1 MDKKINK
8 KNHWMLVTMM
18 LPGLILHRIKSTD
31 GWLRGL
37 GNVSINLCFAGKLIA
52 QQIFE
57 GSEE

>member
-1 MDKKINK
+1 
-8 KNHWMLVTMM
+8 MLVTMM